1 MPIPTTAVDY
11 GHSPPQNLGSSIVL
25 VSNEPEP
32 SIQQQA
38 FDCRVCENIV
48 SDWPYSIV
56 FETHVARVGKVAKSR
71 DTTLRIKCTRTQILE
86 MDAVLTKVVVL
97 EMAKHSDPVILF

>member
-1 MPIPTTAVDY
+1 MLIPTTDVDC
-11 GHSPPQNLGSSIVL
+11 GHFPLQNLGSSIGL
-25 VSNEPEP
+25 VSNEPDP

-56 FETHVARVGKVAKSR
+56 FETHAAKVDIEAK
-71 DTTLRIKCTRTQILE
+71 C
-86 MDAVLTKVVVL
+86 
-97 EMAKHSDPVILF
+97 